1 MSKVGNIKSSYGEEI
16 TIAIANAPAEVI
28 LKNKQLPPN
37 TLIIAAP
44 VDKRKNDIGSYAMV
58 MTDSD
63 GSPIRLS
70 YTIRPGNGLN
80 INNDVLSLNIDKT
93 TLTSTKSG
101 ISFNLSKIIDNN
113 TIKLSN
119 GKLYVD
125 IDKVQLA
132 NDTSFGIMNIDDD
145 SIKMNENGQIYA
157 DTVSLN
163 RATDSQYGIV
173 KGDDNTI
180 NIDNGIISVNTQNL
194 VKASVDTFGVVKP
207 DNNTIGVDANGSLY
221 VNVDNLTKATNK
233 HKGVLKVDGKTIKSR
248 SGVLSVDYGAM
259 PIASYTRE
267 GLLKVG
273 NESFINKNGNVN
285 LVNNELFANETYT
298 KLLNE
303 IKQIQDAII
312 ELSNSGTSTNKQIYR
327 ISFANSSATDLDKPE
342 YLEEP
347 IFMINNKKQ
356 YVYITINI
364 ITQCDFLIGANFENN
379 ITPEASI
386 LGVIYDNTI
395 RYDGVNCLDNVFPST
410 ENKLKKVIIL
420 VDCTNFK
427 SDRLPYQQITKLN
440 ITISPTDNTLLAKKL
455 IYSIVRYNS
464 NYDPNLQLIDGSESR
479 DNFMDIEIVQ
489 LVLKTDDSYWRR
501 TVSSLR
507 NEEAKIIH
515 KIAHLHR
522 NYEDKKPGGEQ
533 VYIINGFD
541 ENIIA
546 EIDKRIENK

>member
-44 VDKRKNDIGSYAMV
+44 VDKHKNDIGSYAMV

-180 NIDNGIISVNTQNL
+180 SIDNGIISVNTQNL

-259 PIASYTRE
+259 PIASYTKQ

-273 NESFINKNGNVN
+273 NESFINNNGNVN
-285 LVNNELFANETYT
+285 LVNTELFANETYT

-303 IKQIQDAII
+303 IQQIQDAII
-312 ELSNSGTSTNKQIYR
+312 ELSNSGISTNKQIYR

-515 KIAHLHR
+515 KIAHLRR
-522 NYEDKKPGGEQ
+522 NYEDNKPGGEQ